1 MEDYVANNARA
12 DRPSYFTGDDSYEKD
27 NFKQHKRNLTMTL
40 SLMMTAT
47 MLASCGSGYDGSES
61 RKSGSYNN
69 ERTTAENYRY
79 SNVTAGDTDGTANIG
94 GVTIPR
100 NITT

>member
-1 MEDYVANNARA
+1 MKKTTSN
-12 DRPSYFTGDDSYEKD
+12 SI
-27 NFKQHKRNLTMTL
+27 KRNLITAL

-69 ERTTAENYRY
+69 ERTTAENTD
-79 SNVTAGDTDGTANIG
+79 TAMLQPEILTARRI
-94 GVTIPR
+94 
-100 NITT
+100 

>member
-1 MEDYVANNARA
+1 
-12 DRPSYFTGDDSYEKD
+12 
-27 NFKQHKRNLTMTL
+27 MTL

-69 ERTTAENYRY
+69 ERTTAENY
-79 SNVTAGDTDGTANIG
+79 TAMLQPEILTARRI
-94 GVTIPR
+94 
-100 NITT
+100 

>member
-1 MEDYVANNARA
+1 
-12 DRPSYFTGDDSYEKD
+12 
-27 NFKQHKRNLTMTL
+27 MTL

-69 ERTTAENYRY
+69 ERTTAENYR
-79 SNVTAGDTDGTANIG
+79 SSKNRMPLLSLTAVSATLSKHEDIQPGMFLH
-94 GVTIPR
+94 R
-100 NITT
+100 HSW

>member
-1 MEDYVANNARA
+1 MKKTTSN
-12 DRPSYFTGDDSYEKD
+12 SI
-27 NFKQHKRNLTMTL
+27 KRNLTMTL

-69 ERTTAENYRY
+69 ERTTAENYR
-79 SNVTAGDTDGTANIG
+79 
-94 GVTIPR
+94 
-100 NITT
+100 

>member
-1 MEDYVANNARA
+1 MKKTTSN
-12 DRPSYFTGDDSYEKD
+12 SI
-27 NFKQHKRNLTMTL
+27 KRNLTTAL

-69 ERTTAENYRY
+69 ERTTAETTD
-79 SNVTAGDTDGTANIG
+79 TAMLQPEILTARRI
-94 GVTIPR
+94 
-100 NITT
+100 

>member
-1 MEDYVANNARA
+1 MKKTTSN
-12 DRPSYFTGDDSYEKD
+12 SI
-27 NFKQHKRNLTMTL
+27 KRNLTMTL

-79 SNVTAGDTDGTANIG
+79 SNVTAGDTDGTANISSFQ
-94 GVTIPR
+94 TNRFPPFPQTLTR
-100 NITT
+100 LPTQT